1 MPEFWRN
8 RLMKVILKEDVK
20 GTGKKGEMVN
30 VKDGYARNF
39 LFPKGLAVEAT
50 AENINIMKARKEAE
64 SAKKQKEMAQARE
77 LAAKLRDIT
86 VVIKTK
92 AGENGKLFGSITSKD
107 ISDKLKSDYKIDID
121 KKKFNMPEPIKSLGS
136 CEVEVKLYPE
146 ISAKLNVKVE
156 QE

>member
-1 MPEFWRN
+1 
-8 RLMKVILKEDVK
+8 MKVILKEDVK

-77 LAAKLRDIT
+77 LAAKLKDIT

-146 ISAKLNVKVE
+146 ISAKLNIKVE

>member
-1 MPEFWRN
+1 
-8 RLMKVILKEDVK
+8 MKVILKEDVK

-50 AENINIMKARKEAE
+50 TENVNIMKARKEAE
-64 SAKKQKEMAQARE
+64 NAKKEREMAKARE
-77 LAAKLRDIT
+77 LAEKLKGIT
-86 VVIKTK
+86 VVIKAK

-121 KKKFNMPEPIKSLGS
+121 KKKFNMPEPIRALGT

-146 ISAKLNVKVE
+146 ISAKLNIKVE

>member
-77 LAAKLRDIT
+77 LAAKLKDIT

>member
-1 MPEFWRN
+1 
-8 RLMKVILKEDVK
+8 MKVILKEDVK

-77 LAAKLRDIT
+77 LAAKLKDIT

>member
-1 MPEFWRN
+1 
-8 RLMKVILKEDVK
+8 MKVILMEDVK

-39 LFPKGLAVEAT
+39 LIPKGLAVEAT
-50 AENINIMKARKEAE
+50 PENINIMKAKKEAE
-64 SAKKQKEMAQARE
+64 NIKKEKEMAKARE
-77 LAAKLRDIT
+77 LAEKLNSIT
-86 VVIKTK
+86 VVIRTK

-121 KKKFNMPEPIKSLGS
+121 KKKFNMPEPIKSLGT
-136 CEVEVKLYPE
+136 CVVEVKLYPE

>member
-1 MPEFWRN
+1 
-8 RLMKVILKEDVK
+8 MKVILKEDVK

-39 LFPKGLAVEAT
+39 LIPRGLAVEAT
-50 AENINIMKARKEAE
+50 AENINIMKARKQAE
-64 SAKKQKEMAQARE
+64 NTKKEKEMAKARE
-77 LAAKLRDIT
+77 MAEKLGKTT

-121 KKKFNMPEPIKSLGS
+121 KKKFNMPEPIRTLGT
-136 CEVEVKLYPE
+136 CEVEIKLYPE
-146 ISAKLNVKVE
+146 INAKLNVKVE